1 MDRVLAP
8 VPLCRR
14 CEHPEGG
21 RCLVPLAVRGSAAE
35 VCHHC
40 FLLEELGQ
48 LTSTLPP
55 GDVIRD
61 LVEEGLQ
68 APHDLVRLRRAQLLR
83 ASAEDGAAVESR
95 PRRQGRT

>member
-1 MDRVLAP
+1 MARAPLPVL
-8 VPLCRR
+8 LCYR
-14 CEHPEGG
+14 CGEPGGG
-21 RCLVPLAVRGSAAE
+21 RGLVQLAVRGSLAE

-48 LTSTLPP
+48 LTSTLPQ

-68 APHDLVRLRRAQLLR
+68 APHDVVRLRRAQLLG
-83 ASAEDGAAVESR
+83 ASAEDGAEVESGH
-95 PRRQGRT
+95 RREGRT

>member
-1 MDRVLAP
+1 MERAPLPVL
-8 VPLCRR
+8 LCCR
-14 CEHPEGG
+14 CGEPEGG
-21 RCLVPLAVRGSAAE
+21 QGFVQLAVRGSLAE
-35 VCHHC
+35 VCHRC

-68 APHDLVRLRRAQLLR
+68 APHDVVRLRRAQLLG
-83 ASAEDGAAVESR
+83 ASAEDGAEVESGH
-95 PRRQGRT
+95 RREGRT